1 MTNIFSKHH
10 LYYSFY
16 RHFASLYQ
24 ERGFV
29 MNWEV
34 EVIRNKEDLIRDT
47 QKFLQ
52 INSVMDESTAGP
64 AGRLE
69 KASMPA

>member
-1 MTNIFSKHH
+1 
-10 LYYSFY
+10 
-16 RHFASLYQ
+16 
-24 ERGFV
+24 

-52 INSVMDESTAGP
+52 INSVMDESTAIP

>member
-1 MTNIFSKHH
+1 
-10 LYYSFY
+10 
-16 RHFASLYQ
+16 
-24 ERGFV
+24 

-52 INSVMDESTAGP
+52 INSVMDESTV
-64 AGRLE
+64 
-69 KASMPA
+69 